1 MQEGDKPFF
10 LYYRFNLEVCMFK
23 SIISTI
29 TIVSILLVN
38 TVFAADTYKIKEGDS
53 LQISVWGEETLHKEV
68 KVLPDGS
75 ISFPLAGR
83 IDVVDA
89 TAAEVEKRVTEK
101 LKTYLPDPQVT
112 VAVSNIDGNRVFVL
126 GKVLKPGPVLMTGPM
141 TVMQALSLAGGL
153 DKFAEQ
159 GSIKVLRGQ
168 SLMMVDYNALMRGQN
183 LTSNVMLKTGD
194 TILVP

>member
-1 MQEGDKPFF
+1 MYKRLFSSVFF
-10 LYYRFNLEVCMFK
+10 ACV
-23 SIISTI
+23 
-29 TIVSILLVN
+29 LLV
-38 TVFAADTYKIKEGDS
+38 TSAFAADTYKIKEGDA
-53 LQISVWGEETLHKEV
+53 LQISVWGEETLQKEV

-83 IDVVDA
+83 VDVVDA

-112 VAVSNIDGNRVFVL
+112 VIVSNIEGNRVFVL
-126 GKVLKPGPVLMTGPM
+126 GKVTKPGPVLMTGPM

-153 DKFAEQ
+153 DKFAEP

-168 SLMMVDYNALMRGQN
+168 NVMMVDYNAIMRGQN
-183 LTSNVMLKTGD
+183 LGSNVVLKTGD
-194 TILVP
+194 TVLVP

>member
-1 MQEGDKPFF
+1 MYKSLFLSVFF
-10 LYYRFNLEVCMFK
+10 ACIM
-23 SIISTI
+23 
-29 TIVSILLVN
+29 LVN
-38 TVFAADTYKIKEGDS
+38 SAFAADTYKIKEGDA
-53 LQISVWGEETLHKEV
+53 LQISVWGEETLQKEV

-83 IDVVDA
+83 VDVVDA

-101 LKTYLPDPQVT
+101 LKSYLPDPHVT
-112 VAVSNIDGNRVFVL
+112 VVVSNIEGNRVFVL
-126 GKVLKPGPVLMTGPM
+126 GKIAKPGPVLMTGPM

-153 DKFAEQ
+153 DKFAEP

-168 SLMMVDYNALMRGQN
+168 SVMMVDYNAIMRGQN
-183 LTSNVMLKTGD
+183 LGSNVVLKTGD

>member
-1 MQEGDKPFF
+1 MYK
-10 LYYRFNLEVCMFK
+10 N
-23 SIISTI
+23 IISAI
-29 TIVSILLVN
+29 TIVSILLIN
-38 TVFAADTYKIKEGDS
+38 SVFAADTYKIKEGDS

-75 ISFPLAGR
+75 ITFPLAGR

-126 GKVLKPGPVLMTGPM
+126 GKVMKPGPVLMTGPM

-168 SLMMVDYNALMRGQN
+168 TVMMLDYNAVMRGQN